1 MLGQPAKATT
11 LAGLRGRCAKIVATL
26 GPGSSSSANIR
37 LLAEAGVDV
46 FRLNFSHGEAD
57 QHKKTCARIRMTEE
71 LLGRP
76 LAVLADLQG
85 PKIRVGMFPDGGLK
99 LSFRG
104 EYELQVG
111 QATEQPDVIPVPRAE
126 ILSVLEIGDTI
137 LADDGLLIFTVI
149 ETGAKTRVRADVPGV
164 LKDRKGFTVRG
175 KALPVPALS
184 EKDLADLDVA
194 LEMQVDIIA
203 LSFVQTV
210 ADIEQA
216 RDIVGDRAM
225 LVAKLEK
232 PAAID
237 NLKSIVDATDAV
249 MIARGDL
256 GVEFPPEE
264 VPLIQRRIVR
274 VARDAAKPVI
284 VATQMLESMVENAAP
299 TRAEASD
306 VATAIYQGA
315 DAVMLSAETAVG
327 RHPATA
333 VAIMNRIIHAV
344 EGADDYTQA
353 LEQYNGG
360 GQAYDDVDTMAEAAM
375 QIATRNQTPLA
386 LRTGDIFRL
395 AQFSRIRGKQK
406 ILYGSENHQRLRQ
419 AQLLWGV
426 HPAYMTAGEDW
437 AHRLMRAAELDGSVT
452 YAMWQGGPGLWAWSI
467 GVSDAAPATTPGD

>member
-1 MLGQPAKATT
+1 MLGQPAQAAS
-11 LAGLRGRCAKIVATL
+11 LAGLRGRCAKIIATL
-26 GPGSSSSANIR
+26 GPGSSSSATIR

-46 FRLNFSHGEAD
+46 FRLNFSHGEAE
-57 QHKKTCARIRMTEE
+57 QHRKTCARIRMTEE

-85 PKIRVGMFPDGGLK
+85 PKIRVGTFPDGGLK
-99 LSFRG
+99 LTYGG
-104 EYELQVG
+104 EYEVQVG
-111 QATEQPDVIPVPRAE
+111 RHTDKAGVIPVPRAE
-126 ILSVLEIGDTI
+126 ILSVLEVGDTI

-149 ETGAKTRVRADVPGV
+149 AAGDTTRVRADIPGV

-184 EKDLADLDVA
+184 DKDISDLQVA
-194 LEMQVDIIA
+194 LDMQADIIA

-216 RDIVGDRAM
+216 RGIVGDRAM

-237 NLKSIVDATDAV
+237 NLQAIVRATDAV

-306 VATAIYQGA
+306 VATAVYQGA

-353 LEQYNGG
+353 LDQYDGG
-360 GQAYDDVDTMAEAAM
+360 GHAYDDVDTMAQAAM
-375 QIATRNQTPLA
+375 QIAARNQTPLA

-395 AQFSRIRGKQK
+395 AQFSRVRGTQK
-406 ILYGSENHQRLRQ
+406 ILYGSENYQRLRQ

-426 HPAYMTAGEDW
+426 HPAYMEAGEDW
-437 AHRLMRAAELDGSVT
+437 AHRLMKSARLEGDVT

-467 GVSDAAPATTPGD
+467 GVSHIAEAEA

>member
-1 MLGQPAKATT
+1 MSRRAS
-11 LAGLRGRCAKIVATL
+11 GLRGRSAKIVATL
-26 GPGSSSSANIR
+26 GPGSSAPGTIR

-46 FRLNFSHGEAD
+46 FRLNFSHGE
-57 QHKKTCARIRMTEE
+57 QEKHKQTCEVIRKTEE

-76 LAVLADLQG
+76 IAVLADLQG
-85 PKIRVGMFPDGGLK
+85 PKIRVGKFPEGGLK
-99 LSFRG
+99 LEMRG
-104 EYELQVG
+104 EYDLVVG
-111 QATEQPDVIPVPRAE
+111 AETDQPNTIPVPRAE
-126 ILSVLEIGDTI
+126 ILGVLEEGDTI
-137 LADDGLLIFTVI
+137 LADDGLLIFTVVSA
-149 ETGAKTRVRADVPGV
+149 GDAPKVRSELPGV

-184 EKDLADLDVA
+184 EKDRSDLAFA
-194 LEMQVDIIA
+194 LEMGVDIIA

-210 ADIEQA
+210 EDINEARSLIGDQA
-216 RDIVGDRAM
+216 MI
-225 LVAKLEK
+225 VAKLEK

-237 NLKSIVDATDAV
+237 NLNAIVEATDAV

-274 VARDAAKPVI
+274 VARNAAKPVI

-306 VATAIYQGA
+306 VATAVYQGV

-333 VAIMNRIIHAV
+333 VAIMNRIIRAV
-344 EGADDYTQA
+344 EKADDYRQA
-353 LEQYNGG
+353 LVQYDGG
-360 GQAYDDVDTMAEAAM
+360 GEAFDDVDTTASAVMA
-375 QIATRNQTPLA
+375 IAERNDTPLA

-395 AQFSRIRGKQK
+395 AQFSRVRGTQP
-406 ILYGSENHQRLRQ
+406 ILYGSLDLKRLRQ

-426 HPAYMTAGEDW
+426 NSANMSPGVDW
-437 AHRLMRAAELDGSVT
+437 ARRLMSTAALEGPVT
-452 YAMWQGGPGLWAWSI
+452 YAMWRGCEGVWAWEM
-467 GVSDAAPATTPGD
+467 GVEA

>member
-1 MLGQPAKATT
+1 MAGKA
-11 LAGLRGRCAKIVATL
+11 AAPRLRSTKIVATL
-26 GPGSSSSANIR
+26 GPGSSAPGTIR

-46 FRLNFSHGEAD
+46 FRLNFSHGE
-57 QHKKTCARIRMTEE
+57 QEKHKKTCEVIRMTED

-76 LAVLADLQG
+76 LAVLADMQG
-85 PKIRVGMFPDGGLK
+85 PKIRVGKFPDGALK
-99 LSFRG
+99 LKMRG
-104 EYELQVG
+104 EYDLVVG
-111 QATEQPDVIPVPRAE
+111 QSTDAPDTIPVPRKE
-126 ILSVLEIGDTI
+126 ILGVLEEGDTI

-149 ETGAKTRVRADVPGV
+149 AAGKKPRVRSELPGV

-184 EKDLADLDVA
+184 EKDRSDLAFA
-194 LEMQVDIIA
+194 LEMDVDIVA

-210 ADIEQA
+210 ADIEEA
-216 RDIVGDRAM
+216 RAIIGDRAM
-225 LVAKLEK
+225 IVAKLEK

-237 NLKSIVDATDAV
+237 NLRDIIDATDAV

-274 VARDAAKPVI
+274 VARNAAKPVI

-306 VATAIYQGA
+306 VATAVYQGV

-333 VAIMNRIIHAV
+333 VAIMNRIIRAV
-344 EGADDYTQA
+344 EGADDYADA
-353 LEQYNGG
+353 LRQYDGG
-360 GQAYDDVDTMAEAAM
+360 GKSEDDVDTTAHAVMEIAE
-375 QIATRNQTPLA
+375 RNKTPLA

-395 AQFSRIRGKQK
+395 AQFSRVRGAQT
-406 ILYGSENHQRLRQ
+406 ILYGSLDNKRLRQ
-419 AQLLWGV
+419 SQLLWGI
-426 HPAYMTAGEDW
+426 HAAEMAPGDDW
-437 AHRLMRAAELDGSVT
+437 ARRLMSSASLQGPVT
-452 YAMWQGGPGLWAWSI
+452 YAMWRGKSGNWAWEM
-467 GVSDAAPATTPGD
+467 GVES

>member
-1 MLGQPAKATT
+1 MSRKT
-11 LAGLRGRCAKIVATL
+11 AGLRGRRAKIVATL
-26 GPGSSSSANIR
+26 GPGSSAPGTIR

-46 FRLNFSHGEAD
+46 FRLNFSHGEQEKHQQTYD
-57 QHKKTCARIRMTEE
+57 FIRSTEA

-85 PKIRVGMFPDGGLK
+85 PKIRVGKFPGGELK
-99 LSFRG
+99 LEMRA
-104 EYELQVG
+104 EYDLVVG
-111 QATEQPDVIPVPRAE
+111 DETEAPNTIAVPRAE
-126 ILSVLEIGDTI
+126 ILSVLEEGDMI
-137 LADDGLLIFTVI
+137 LADDGLLIFTV
-149 ETGAKTRVRADVPGV
+149 TQAGASPKVRSELPGV

-184 EKDLADLDVA
+184 DKDRSDLAFA
-194 LEMQVDIIA
+194 LEMGADIIA

-210 ADIEQA
+210 ADIEEA
-216 RDIVGDRAM
+216 RSLIGDKAM
-225 LVAKLEK
+225 IVAKLEK

-237 NLKSIVDATDAV
+237 NLEDIIDATDAV

-264 VPLIQRRIVR
+264 VPLIQRKIVR
-274 VARDAAKPVI
+274 VSRRAGKPVI

-306 VATAIYQGA
+306 VATAVYQGV

-333 VAIMNRIIHAV
+333 VAIMNRIIGAV
-344 EGADDYTQA
+344 ENADDYRQA
-353 LEQYNGG
+353 LVQYDGG
-360 GQAYDDVDTMAEAAM
+360 GGAYDDVDTTAKAVMEVAE
-375 QIATRNQTPLA
+375 RNQTPLA

-395 AQFSRIRGKQK
+395 AQFSRVRGGQP
-406 ILYGSENHQRLRQ
+406 ILYGSLDDKRLRQ

-426 HPAYMTAGEDW
+426 HSATMEPGEDW
-437 AHRLMRAAELDGSVT
+437 ARRLMEAGALSGPVT
-452 YAMWQGGPGLWAWSI
+452 YAMWSGGEGVWAWEM
-467 GVSDAAPATTPGD
+467 GVES

>member
-1 MLGQPAKATT
+1 MNKRA
-11 LAGLRGRCAKIVATL
+11 AGLRGRSAKIVATL
-26 GPGSSSSANIR
+26 GPGSSAPGTIR

-46 FRLNFSHGEAD
+46 FRLNFSHGE
-57 QHKKTCARIRMTEE
+57 QEKHKRTCEAIRMTED

-76 LAVLADLQG
+76 IAVLADLQG
-85 PKIRVGMFPDGGLK
+85 PKIRVGKFPDGALK
-99 LSFRG
+99 LDMRG
-104 EYELQVG
+104 EYDLVVG
-111 QATEQPDVIPVPRAE
+111 AETDLANTIPVPRAE
-126 ILSVLEIGDTI
+126 ILSVLEEGDTI

-149 ETGAKTRVRADVPGV
+149 EAGDTPRVRSELPGV

-175 KALPVPALS
+175 KVLPVPALS
-184 EKDLADLDVA
+184 EKDRSDLAFA
-194 LEMQVDIIA
+194 LEMGVDIVA

-210 ADIEQA
+210 EDIEEA
-216 RDIVGDRAM
+216 RSLIGDKAM
-225 LVAKLEK
+225 IVAKLEK

-237 NLKSIVDATDAV
+237 NLDAIIDATDAV

-274 VARDAAKPVI
+274 VARNAAKPVI

-306 VATAIYQGA
+306 VATAVYQGV

-333 VAIMNRIIHAV
+333 VAIMNRIIRAV
-344 EGADDYTQA
+344 EKADDYRQA
-353 LEQYNGG
+353 LVQYDGG
-360 GQAYDDVDTMAEAAM
+360 GGCNDDVDTTAAAVMELAE
-375 QIATRNQTPLA
+375 RNESPLA

-395 AQFSRIRGKQK
+395 AQFSRVRGRQP
-406 ILYGSENHQRLRQ
+406 ILYGSLDQKRLRQ

-426 HPAYMTAGEDW
+426 NAAEMAPGDDW
-437 AHRLMRAAELDGSVT
+437 ARRLMGTAALDGPVT
-452 YAMWQGGPGLWAWSI
+452 YAMWSGRDGLWAWEM
-467 GVSDAAPATTPGD
+467 GVEG

>member
-1 MLGQPAKATT
+1 MIGRPSVS
-11 LAGLRGRCAKIVATL
+11 GLRGRSAKIVATL

-46 FRLNFSHGEAD
+46 FRLNFSHGE
-57 QHKKTCARIRMTEE
+57 QEKHKRTCDTIRMTEE

-85 PKIRVGMFPDGGLK
+85 PKIRVGKFPGGELK
-99 LSFRG
+99 LGFRS
-104 EYELQVG
+104 EFDLVVG
-111 QATEQPDVIPVPRAE
+111 QQTDQPDTIPVPRKE
-126 ILSVLEIGDTI
+126 ILSVLEEGDTI
-137 LADDGLLIFTVI
+137 LADDGLLIFTVVRA
-149 ETGAKTRVRADVPGV
+149 GDKPKVRADVPGV

-175 KALPVPALS
+175 KTLPVPALS
-184 EKDLADLDVA
+184 EKDHSDLAFA
-194 LEMQVDIIA
+194 LEMGVDIVA

-210 ADIEQA
+210 ADIEEA
-216 RDIVGDRAM
+216 RLVIGDKAM
-225 LVAKLEK
+225 IVAKLEK

-237 NLKSIVDATDAV
+237 NLDAIVDATDAV

-274 VARDAAKPVI
+274 VSRNAGKPVI
-284 VATQMLESMVENAAP
+284 VATQMLESMIENAAP

-333 VAIMNRIIHAV
+333 VAIMNRIIRAV
-344 EGADDYTQA
+344 EGADDYRQA
-353 LEQYNGG
+353 LEQYDGG
-360 GQAYDDVDTMAEAAM
+360 GECRNDIDTVAVAAM
-375 QIATRNQTPLA
+375 EIATREDVPLA

-395 AQFSRIRGKQK
+395 AQFSRVRGAQP
-406 ILYGSENHQRLRQ
+406 ILYGSLDKTRLRQ
-419 AQLLWGV
+419 AQLLWGI
-426 HPAYMTAGEDW
+426 HAATMEPGDDW
-437 AHRLMRAAELDGSVT
+437 TKRLMSSAGCEGAVAYAA
-452 YAMWQGGPGLWAWSI
+452 WQGKSADGLWAWAI
-467 GVSDAAPATTPGD
+467 GVEQ

>member
-1 MLGQPAKATT
+1 MIGRPSVS
-11 LAGLRGRCAKIVATL
+11 GLRGRSAKIVATL

-46 FRLNFSHGEAD
+46 FRLNFSHGE
-57 QHKKTCARIRMTEE
+57 QEKHKRTCDTIRMTEE

-85 PKIRVGMFPDGGLK
+85 PKIRVGKFPGGELK
-99 LSFRG
+99 LGFRS
-104 EYELQVG
+104 EFDLVVG
-111 QATEQPDVIPVPRAE
+111 QETDQPDTIPVPRKE
-126 ILSVLEIGDTI
+126 ILSVLEEGDTI
-137 LADDGLLIFTVI
+137 LADDGLLIFTVVRA
-149 ETGAKTRVRADVPGV
+149 GDKPKVRADVPGV

-175 KALPVPALS
+175 KTLPVPALS
-184 EKDLADLDVA
+184 EKDHSDLAFA
-194 LEMQVDIIA
+194 LEMGVDIVA

-210 ADIEQA
+210 ADIEEA
-216 RDIVGDRAM
+216 RAIIGDKAM
-225 LVAKLEK
+225 IVAKLEK

-237 NLKSIVDATDAV
+237 NLDAIVDATDAV

-274 VARDAAKPVI
+274 VSRNAGKPVI
-284 VATQMLESMVENAAP
+284 VATQMLESMIENAAP

-333 VAIMNRIIHAV
+333 VAIMNRIIRAV
-344 EGADDYTQA
+344 EGADDYRQA
-353 LEQYNGG
+353 LEQYDGG
-360 GQAYDDVDTMAEAAM
+360 GECRNDIDTVAVAAM
-375 QIATRNQTPLA
+375 EIATRNDVPLA

-395 AQFSRIRGKQK
+395 AQFSRVRGAQP
-406 ILYGSENHQRLRQ
+406 ILYGSLDKTRLRQ
-419 AQLLWGV
+419 AQLLWGI
-426 HPAYMTAGEDW
+426 HAATMEPGDDW
-437 AHRLMRAAELDGSVT
+437 TKRLMSSAGCEGAVAYAA
-452 YAMWQGGPGLWAWSI
+452 WQGKSADGLWAWAI
-467 GVSDAAPATTPGD
+467 GVEQ

>member
-1 MLGQPAKATT
+1 MTKRA
-11 LAGLRGRCAKIVATL
+11 AGLRGRSAKIVATL
-26 GPGSSSSANIR
+26 GPGSSAPGTIR

-46 FRLNFSHGEAD
+46 FRLNFSHGE
-57 QHKKTCARIRMTEE
+57 QEKHKKTCDVIRMTED

-85 PKIRVGMFPDGGLK
+85 PKIRVGQFPDGALK
-99 LSFRG
+99 LDMRG
-104 EYELQVG
+104 DYDLVVG
-111 QATEQPDVIPVPRAE
+111 DKTDRPNTIPVPRAE
-126 ILSVLEIGDTI
+126 ILSVLEEGDTI

-149 ETGAKTRVRADVPGV
+149 SAGETPRVRSELPGV

-184 EKDLADLDVA
+184 EKDRSDLAFA
-194 LEMQVDIIA
+194 LEMGVDIIA

-210 ADIEQA
+210 EDIEEARRLIGDQA
-216 RDIVGDRAM
+216 MI
-225 LVAKLEK
+225 VAKLEK

-237 NLKSIVDATDAV
+237 NLDAIIDATDAV

-274 VARDAAKPVI
+274 VARNAAKPVI

-306 VATAIYQGA
+306 VATAIYQGV

-333 VAIMNRIIHAV
+333 VAIMNRIIRAV
-344 EGADDYTQA
+344 EKADDYRQA
-353 LEQYNGG
+353 LVQYDGG
-360 GQAYDDVDTMAEAAM
+360 GARNDDVDTTAQAVMEMAE
-375 QIATRNQTPLA
+375 RNETPLS

-395 AQFSRIRGKQK
+395 AQFSRVRGGQP
-406 ILYGSENHQRLRQ
+406 ILYGSLDEKRLRQ

-426 HPAYMTAGEDW
+426 NAARMEPGDDW
-437 AHRLMRAAELDGSVT
+437 ARRVMESAALTGRIT
-452 YAMWQGGPGLWAWSI
+452 YAMWRGCEGVWAWEM
-467 GVSDAAPATTPGD
+467 GVED

>member
-1 MLGQPAKATT
+1 MSR
-11 LAGLRGRCAKIVATL
+11 LAAGIRGRSAKIVATL
-26 GPGSSSSANIR
+26 GPGSSAPGTIR

-46 FRLNFSHGEAD
+46 FRLNFSHGE
-57 QHKKTCARIRMTEE
+57 QEKHKQTCEVIRKTEE

-76 LAVLADLQG
+76 IAVLADLQG
-85 PKIRVGMFPDGGLK
+85 PKIRVGKFPGGALK
-99 LSFRG
+99 LEMRG
-104 EYELQVG
+104 EYDLVVG
-111 QATEQPDVIPVPRAE
+111 PETDQPNTIPVPRAE
-126 ILSVLEIGDTI
+126 ILGVLEEGDTI
-137 LADDGLLIFTVI
+137 LADDGLLIFTVVSA
-149 ETGAKTRVRADVPGV
+149 GDAPKVRSELPGV

-184 EKDLADLDVA
+184 EKDRSDLAFA
-194 LEMQVDIIA
+194 LEMGVDIIA

-210 ADIEQA
+210 EDINEARGLIGDQA
-216 RDIVGDRAM
+216 MI
-225 LVAKLEK
+225 VAKLEK

-237 NLKSIVDATDAV
+237 NLDAIVEATDAV

-274 VARDAAKPVI
+274 VARNAAKPVI

-306 VATAIYQGA
+306 VATAVYQGV

-333 VAIMNRIIHAV
+333 VAIMNRIIRAV
-344 EGADDYTQA
+344 EKADDYRQA
-353 LEQYNGG
+353 LVQYDGG
-360 GQAYDDVDTMAEAAM
+360 GEASDDVDITASAVTAIAE
-375 QIATRNQTPLA
+375 RNDTPLA

-395 AQFSRIRGKQK
+395 AQFSRVRGTQP
-406 ILYGSENHQRLRQ
+406 ILYGSLDLKRLRQ

-426 HPAYMTAGEDW
+426 NSANMAPGDDW
-437 AHRLMRAAELDGSVT
+437 ARRLMSTASLEGPVT
-452 YAMWQGGPGLWAWSI
+452 YAMWRGGDGVWAWEM
-467 GVSDAAPATTPGD
+467 GVEA

>member
-1 MLGQPAKATT
+1 MSRMA
-11 LAGLRGRCAKIVATL
+11 AGLRGRSAKIVATL
-26 GPGSSSSANIR
+26 GPGSSAPGTIR

-46 FRLNFSHGEAD
+46 FRLNFSHGEQD
-57 QHKKTCARIRMTEE
+57 KHKRTCEVIRMTED

-76 LAVLADLQG
+76 IAVLADLQG
-85 PKIRVGMFPDGGLK
+85 PKIRVGQFPDGALK
-99 LSFRG
+99 LEMRG
-104 EYELQVG
+104 EYDLVVG
-111 QATEQPDVIPVPRAE
+111 AETVQPDTIPVPRAE
-126 ILSVLEIGDTI
+126 ILSVLEEGDTI

-149 ETGAKTRVRADVPGV
+149 EAGDTPRVRSELPGV

-184 EKDLADLDVA
+184 EKDRSDLAFA
-194 LEMQVDIIA
+194 LEMGVDIVA

-210 ADIEQA
+210 ADIEEA
-216 RDIVGDRAM
+216 RSLIGDRAM
-225 LVAKLEK
+225 IVAKLEK

-237 NLKSIVDATDAV
+237 NLEGIIEATDAV

-274 VARDAAKPVI
+274 VARNAGKPVI

-306 VATAIYQGA
+306 VATAVYQGV

-333 VAIMNRIIHAV
+333 VAIMNRIIRAV
-344 EGADDYTQA
+344 EKADDYRQA
-353 LEQYNGG
+353 LVQYDGG
-360 GQAYDDVDTMAEAAM
+360 GECRDDVDTTAQAVMEIAE
-375 QIATRNQTPLA
+375 RNRSPLA

-395 AQFSRIRGKQK
+395 AQFSRVRGGQP
-406 ILYGSENHQRLRQ
+406 ILYGSLDEKRLRQ

-426 HPAYMTAGEDW
+426 NAAEMEPGDDW
-437 AHRLMRAAELDGSVT
+437 ARRLMGTASLAGPVT
-452 YAMWQGGPGLWAWSI
+452 YAMWRGGEDLWAWEM
-467 GVSDAAPATTPGD
+467 GVDGQS

>member
-1 MLGQPAKATT
+1 MSRSA
-11 LAGLRGRCAKIVATL
+11 AGLRGRSAKIVATL
-26 GPGSSSSANIR
+26 GPGSSAPGTIR

-46 FRLNFSHGEAD
+46 FRLNFSHGE
-57 QHKKTCARIRMTEE
+57 QEKHKRTCEVIRMTED

-76 LAVLADLQG
+76 IAVLADLQG
-85 PKIRVGMFPDGGLK
+85 PKIRVGKFPDGALK
-99 LSFRG
+99 LDMRG
-104 EYELQVG
+104 EYDLVVG
-111 QATEQPDVIPVPRAE
+111 DETNEPKTIPVPRAE
-126 ILSVLEIGDTI
+126 ILSVLEEGDTI
-137 LADDGLLIFTVI
+137 LADDGLLIFSVI
-149 ETGAKTRVRADVPGV
+149 EAGDTPRVRSELPGV

-184 EKDLADLDVA
+184 EKDRSDLAFA
-194 LEMQVDIIA
+194 LEMGVDIIA

-210 ADIEQA
+210 ADIEEA
-216 RDIVGDRAM
+216 RSLIGDRAM
-225 LVAKLEK
+225 IVAKLEK

-237 NLKSIVDATDAV
+237 NLEGIIEATDAV

-274 VARDAAKPVI
+274 VARNAGKPVI

-306 VATAIYQGA
+306 VATAVYQGV

-333 VAIMNRIIHAV
+333 VAIMNRIIRAV
-344 EGADDYTQA
+344 EKADDYRQA
-353 LEQYNGG
+353 LVQYDGG
-360 GQAYDDVDTMAEAAM
+360 GACRDDVDTTAQAVMEIAE
-375 QIATRNQTPLA
+375 RNGSPLA

-395 AQFSRIRGKQK
+395 AQFSRVRGCQP
-406 ILYGSENHQRLRQ
+406 ILYGSLDEKRLRQ

-426 HPAYMTAGEDW
+426 NAAEMEPGDDW
-437 AHRLMRAAELDGSVT
+437 ARRLMSTAALEGPVT
-452 YAMWQGGPGLWAWSI
+452 YAMWRGGEGLWAWEM
-467 GVSDAAPATTPGD
+467 GVEGQS

>member
-1 MLGQPAKATT
+1 MSKRA
-11 LAGLRGRCAKIVATL
+11 AGLRGRSAKIIATL
-26 GPGSSSSANIR
+26 GPGSSAPGTIR

-46 FRLNFSHGEAD
+46 FRLNFSHGE
-57 QHKKTCARIRMTEE
+57 QEKHKKTCDVIRMTEE

-85 PKIRVGMFPDGGLK
+85 PKIRVGKFPGGALK
-99 LSFRG
+99 LEMRG
-104 EYELQVG
+104 EYDLVVG
-111 QATEQPDVIPVPRAE
+111 QETDAENTIPVPRAE
-126 ILSVLEIGDTI
+126 ILSVLEEGDTI

-149 ETGAKTRVRADVPGV
+149 TAGDKPRVRSELPGV

-184 EKDLADLDVA
+184 DKDRSDLAFALD
-194 LEMQVDIIA
+194 MGVDIIA

-210 ADIEQA
+210 ADIEEA
-216 RDIVGDRAM
+216 RGLIGDRAM
-225 LVAKLEK
+225 IVAKLEK

-237 NLKSIVDATDAV
+237 NLDAIIDATDAV

-274 VARDAAKPVI
+274 VARNAAKPVI

-306 VATAIYQGA
+306 VATAVYQGV

-333 VAIMNRIIHAV
+333 VAIMNRIIRAV
-344 EGADDYTQA
+344 ERADDYRQA
-353 LEQYNGG
+353 LVQYDGG
-360 GQAYDDVDTMAEAAM
+360 GEKRDDVDTTAQAVMEIAE
-375 QIATRNQTPLA
+375 RNATPLA

-395 AQFSRIRGKQK
+395 AQFSRVRGRQP
-406 ILYGSENHQRLRQ
+406 ILYGSLDEKRLRQ
-419 AQLLWGV
+419 AQMLWGI
-426 HPAYMTAGEDW
+426 HSAEMEPGDDW
-437 AHRLMRAAELDGSVT
+437 ARRLMKSAALDGPVT
-452 YAMWQGGPGLWAWSI
+452 YAMWRGSDSVWAWEM
-467 GVSDAAPATTPGD
+467 GVEE

>member
-1 MLGQPAKATT
+1 MSKRA
-11 LAGLRGRCAKIVATL
+11 AGLRGRSAKIIATL
-26 GPGSSSSANIR
+26 GPGSSAPGTIR

-46 FRLNFSHGEAD
+46 FRLNFSHGE
-57 QHKKTCARIRMTEE
+57 QEKHKKTCEVIRMTEE
-71 LLGRP
+71 FLGRP

-85 PKIRVGMFPDGGLK
+85 PKIRVGKFPGGELK
-99 LSFRG
+99 LEMRG
-104 EYELQVG
+104 EYDLVVG
-111 QATEQPDVIPVPRAE
+111 QETEDAGVIPVPRAE
-126 ILSVLEIGDTI
+126 ILSVLEEGDTI

-149 ETGAKTRVRADVPGV
+149 QAGKKPRVRSELPGV

-184 EKDLADLDVA
+184 EKDRSDLAFALD
-194 LEMQVDIIA
+194 MGVDIIA

-210 ADIEQA
+210 ADIEEA
-216 RDIVGDRAM
+216 RSLISDRAM
-225 LVAKLEK
+225 IVAKLEK

-237 NLKSIVDATDAV
+237 NLDAIIEATDAV

-274 VARDAAKPVI
+274 VARNAAKPVI

-306 VATAIYQGA
+306 VATAVYQGV

-333 VAIMNRIIHAV
+333 VAIMNRIIRAV
-344 EGADDYTQA
+344 ERADDYRQA
-353 LEQYNGG
+353 LVQYDGG
-360 GQAYDDVDTMAEAAM
+360 GDKRDDVDTTAQAVMEIAE
-375 QIATRNQTPLA
+375 RNDTPLA

-395 AQFSRIRGKQK
+395 AQFSRVRGKQP
-406 ILYGSENHQRLRQ
+406 ILYGSLDEKRLRQ
-419 AQLLWGV
+419 SQMLWGV
-426 HPAYMTAGEDW
+426 HAAAMEPGDDW
-437 AHRLMRAAELDGSVT
+437 SRRLMSSAEQEGPVT
-452 YAMWQGGPGLWAWSI
+452 YAMWRGCDGVWAWEM
-467 GVSDAAPATTPGD
+467 GVEE

>member
-1 MLGQPAKATT
+1 MSKRA
-11 LAGLRGRCAKIVATL
+11 AGLRGRSAKIIATL
-26 GPGSSSSANIR
+26 GPGSSAPGTIR

-46 FRLNFSHGEAD
+46 FRLNFSHGE
-57 QHKKTCARIRMTEE
+57 QEKHKKTCDVIRMTEE

-85 PKIRVGMFPDGGLK
+85 PKIRVGKFPGGALK
-99 LSFRG
+99 LEMRG
-104 EYELQVG
+104 EYDLVVG
-111 QATEQPDVIPVPRAE
+111 QETDAEHTIPVPRAE
-126 ILSVLEIGDTI
+126 ILSVLEEGDTI

-149 ETGAKTRVRADVPGV
+149 AAGDKPRVRSELPGV

-184 EKDLADLDVA
+184 DKDCSDLAFALD
-194 LEMQVDIIA
+194 MGVDIIA

-210 ADIEQA
+210 ADIEEA
-216 RDIVGDRAM
+216 RGLIGDRAM
-225 LVAKLEK
+225 IVAKLEK

-237 NLKSIVDATDAV
+237 NLDAIIDATDAV

-274 VARDAAKPVI
+274 VARNAAKPVI

-306 VATAIYQGA
+306 VATAVYQGV

-333 VAIMNRIIHAV
+333 VAIMNRIIRAV
-344 EGADDYTQA
+344 ERADDYRQA
-353 LEQYNGG
+353 LVQYDGG
-360 GQAYDDVDTMAEAAM
+360 GEKRDDVDTTAQAVMEIAE
-375 QIATRNQTPLA
+375 RNATPLA
-386 LRTGDIFRL
+386 LRTGDVFRL
-395 AQFSRIRGKQK
+395 AQFSRVRGRQP
-406 ILYGSENHQRLRQ
+406 ILYGSLDEKRLRQ
-419 AQLLWGV
+419 AQMLWGI
-426 HPAYMTAGEDW
+426 HSAEMEPGDDW
-437 AHRLMRAAELDGSVT
+437 ARRLMKSAALDGPVT
-452 YAMWQGGPGLWAWSI
+452 YAMWRGSDSVWAWEM
-467 GVSDAAPATTPGD
+467 GVEE

>member
-1 MLGQPAKATT
+1 MAGKLS
-11 LAGLRGRCAKIVATL
+11 GLRGRSAKIVATL
-26 GPGSSSSANIR
+26 GPGSSAPGTIR

-46 FRLNFSHGEAD
+46 FRLNFSHGEQAK
-57 QHKKTCARIRMTEE
+57 HKRTCEAIRMTED

-85 PKIRVGMFPDGGLK
+85 PKIRVGKFPGGELK
-99 LSFRG
+99 LTFRG
-104 EYELQVG
+104 EYDLIVG
-111 QATEQPDVIPVPRAE
+111 GETDQPDTIPVPREE
-126 ILSVLEIGDTI
+126 ILSVLEEGDTI
-137 LADDGLLIFTVI
+137 LADDGLLIFTVLSA
-149 ETGAKTRVRADVPGV
+149 GDKPRVRADVPGV

-184 EKDLADLDVA
+184 EKDHSDLAFA
-194 LEMQVDIIA
+194 LEMGVDIVA

-210 ADIEQA
+210 ADIEEA
-216 RDIVGDRAM
+216 RGLIGDKAM
-225 LVAKLEK
+225 IVAKLEK

-237 NLKSIVDATDAV
+237 NLDGIIEATDAV

-274 VARDAAKPVI
+274 VARNAAKPVI

-333 VAIMNRIIHAV
+333 VAIMNRIIRAV
-344 EGADDYTQA
+344 EKADDYTQA
-353 LEQYNGG
+353 LAQYDGG
-360 GQAYDDVDTMAEAAM
+360 GETRDDIDTTAKAAM
-375 QIATRNQTPLA
+375 EIAERNETPLA
-386 LRTGDIFRL
+386 LRTGDVFRL
-395 AQFSRIRGKQK
+395 AQFSRVRGKQT
-406 ILYGSENHQRLRQ
+406 ILYGSLDKKRLRQ
-419 AQLLWGV
+419 AQMLWGI
-426 HPAYMTAGEDW
+426 HPAVMEPGEDW
-437 AHRLMRAAELDGSVT
+437 ARRLMGSAALEGPVT
-452 YAMWQGGPGLWAWSI
+452 YAMWRGREGLWAWSI
-467 GVSDAAPATTPGD
+467 GVEK

>member
-1 MLGQPAKATT
+1 MSKRA
-11 LAGLRGRCAKIVATL
+11 AGLRGRSAKIIATL
-26 GPGSSSSANIR
+26 GPGSSAPGTIR

-46 FRLNFSHGEAD
+46 FRLNFSHGE
-57 QHKKTCARIRMTEE
+57 QEKHKKTCEVIRMTEE

-85 PKIRVGMFPDGGLK
+85 PKIRVGKFPGGALK
-99 LSFRG
+99 LEMRG
-104 EYELQVG
+104 EYDLVVG
-111 QATEQPDVIPVPRAE
+111 QETDAENVIPVPRAE
-126 ILSVLEIGDTI
+126 ILTVLEEGDTI

-149 ETGAKTRVRADVPGV
+149 EAGEKPRVRSELPGI

-184 EKDLADLDVA
+184 EKDRSDLAFA
-194 LEMQVDIIA
+194 LEMGVDIVA

-210 ADIEQA
+210 ADIEEA
-216 RDIVGDRAM
+216 RGLIGDRAM
-225 LVAKLEK
+225 IVAKLEK

-237 NLKSIVDATDAV
+237 NLDAIIDATDAV

-274 VARDAAKPVI
+274 VARNAAKPVI

-306 VATAIYQGA
+306 VATAVYQGV

-333 VAIMNRIIHAV
+333 VAIMNRIIRAV
-344 EGADDYTQA
+344 EGADDYRQA
-353 LEQYNGG
+353 LVQYDGG
-360 GQAYDDVDTMAEAAM
+360 GEKRDDVDTTAQAVMEIAE
-375 QIATRNQTPLA
+375 RNTTPLA

-395 AQFSRIRGKQK
+395 AQFSRVRGKQP
-406 ILYGSENHQRLRQ
+406 ILYGSLDEKRLRQ
-419 AQLLWGV
+419 AQMLWGV
-426 HPAYMTAGEDW
+426 HAAEMAPGDDW
-437 AHRLMRAAELDGSVT
+437 ARRLMTSAEQKGAVT
-452 YAMWQGGPGLWAWSI
+452 YAMWRGCDGVWAWEM
-467 GVSDAAPATTPGD
+467 GVEE